1 MSVKKF
7 KLVNHVDDVTKA
19 VEETLQTALAEIG
32 LKAEGYAKLKSPVDT
47 GRLRNSISWATA
59 TEKGAGAE
67 PKAQPEENTVYIG
80 SNVEYAVYQELG
92 DFSHPVG
99 YSPFLKPA
107 LSDHIDEYKEILEKE
122 LGKLNN

>member
-1 MSVKKF
+1 MAVKKF

-59 TEKGAGAE
+59 TEKGVGAD

-99 YSPFLKPA
+99 YSPFLEPA